1 MPNFALLNTPGAL
14 LRKDQEWPEEEADTV
29 EEEEGEHYSGY
40 GEDGVWYSA
49 EQWVEWKTDQEK
61 ARGSLEPTTEA
72 TPSGAAARSHDS
84 NAGADADAS
93 HMGPEAREA
102 EKAEA
107 DFTEALVRSRAEAR
121 EMPLSGDG
129 IALFRL
135 TRNQRSSEVVSL
147 LMDSQG
153 ALAHLHRGMRDAGCD
168 VAPDWAGGAKL
179 FVPFTPEQM
188 ADLDAMGL
196 ELEGHHVLALSS
208 DKRLMEEALT
218 PVCRKD
224 QPRISVKHG
233 ADRGLRMKNPTV

>member
-1 MPNFALLNTPGAL
+1 
-14 LRKDQEWPEEEADTV
+14 
-29 EEEEGEHYSGY
+29 
-40 GEDGVWYSA
+40 
-49 EQWVEWKTDQEK
+49 
-61 ARGSLEPTTEA
+61 
-72 TPSGAAARSHDS
+72 
-84 NAGADADAS
+84 
-93 HMGPEAREA
+93 MGPEAREV

-179 FVPFTPEQM
+179 FVPFTSEQM

-233 ADRGLRMKNPTV
+233 ADRGPRTSHDASSSSGAPAAVADANTLIDSLVHDDVLEVVQAIRTDSSLGFPEYQPADVR